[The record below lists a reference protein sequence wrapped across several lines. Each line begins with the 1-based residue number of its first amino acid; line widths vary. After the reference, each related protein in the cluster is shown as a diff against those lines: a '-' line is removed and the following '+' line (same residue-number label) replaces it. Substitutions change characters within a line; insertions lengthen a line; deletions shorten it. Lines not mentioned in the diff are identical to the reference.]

1 MPNVIGIFDNHSQ
14 AQEAIE
20 QMINDGIDRDR
31 ISLVSRGTD
40 EEKGRDASE
49 ERGSGAGK
57 GAGIGAAVGGVGG
70 LIAGIAGLAIPG
82 LGPILA
88 AGPIAAAIGGALGGA
103 GLGAAAGGIIGALT
117 DMGVPEEEARHYE
130 NQIREGNV
138 LVAVRAENDE
148 EAERAANIM
157 EIEGAEDVEGRPEE
171 SVEST
176 PEYEGTRA
184 RETADM
190 EERRIAR
197 ETAEMGQPRTAT
209 DTCDTQEELA
219 MATAAPEP
227 PPVTAT
233 GAPMPPPD
241 RQLPEESADAPEGFR
256 TEGTATIPVTEE
268 QMVVGKRT
276 VEGGRVRIYGRTTE
290 KPVEETVRLR
300 EDRVNVERRPAD
312 RPATDADREGDVV
325 IEVTEMKEE
334 PVVGKTERVV
344 EEVVV
349 GTTAEE
355 RIETVRDKVRRKD
368 VEVEKTD
375 TAAETRK
382 RQRA

>member
-1 MPNVIGIFDNHSQ
+1 MPTVIGIFDNYAQ

-31 ISLVSRGTD
+31 ISLVT
-40 EEKGRDASE
+40 RDSDK
-49 ERGSGAGK
+49 ERGVDATTERTSGAAK

-82 LGPILA
+82 IGPILA

-117 DMGVPEEEARHYE
+117 DMGIPEEEARQYE
-130 NQIREGNV
+130 DQIRQGKV
-138 LVAVRAENDE
+138 LIAVRADDDE
-148 EAERAANIM
+148 DAERAANIM

-171 SVEST
+171 SVEAT

-184 RETADM
+184 REAADM
-190 EERRIAR
+190 GEPRTTR

-209 DTCDTQEELA
+209 DTCDTQEEPA
-219 MATAAPEP
+219 IATAAPEP

-241 RQLPEESADAPEGFR
+241 RQLPEESAAAPEGFR

-290 KPVEETVRLR
+290 KPVEETVRLH
-300 EDRVNVERRPAD
+300 EERVNVERRPAD

-325 IEVTEMKEE
+325 IEVTEMREE

-355 RIETVRDKVRRKD
+355 RTETVRDKVRRKD
-368 VEVEKTD
+368 VEVERQD
-375 TAAETRK
+375 TAAEARR